1 MSYRQSRNGGD
12 RRRND
17 SYDSRSSTYRPPSQY
32 DRDYRASDSYHPPP
46 PGYDSFKPTQGNFS
60 FRFDKPAG
68 ISDTPRFEDVGRAG
82 GGRSGGR
89 DHRRD
94 RRDNRGYRPS
104 RGGRPQ
110 PWRKLAADRPILSA
124 THDDNKELSFAKS
137 ASGVTYR
144 ALDELSDSEEAEMD
158 ISDSEDGG
166 VPSKKKRRL
175 NGGEETAANSAPKW
189 SNPDPYTAAPPPDS
203 QQTKRKDVVQL
214 IRKARVQPAVINKTE
229 APAEA
234 ADFISCDFDDSDDDE
249 GEDEESQPET
259 SPRGRRHAQNDS
271 DQEDT
276 LVASKNADAQSYAQT
291 PSESDLRRQGY
302 TNPAHLAPSNDL
314 GSRKRTFDDEIKVPE
329 HAKLKKHTTKMGAG
343 GIVKEWQPSKGMN
356 TCPWVTT
363 DHSDCRDGGVWL
375 HKEIVDFYNYAKPR
389 DFEEKLRQGL
399 IDELAKLIR
408 NSQFRDATVYPFG
421 SFKSNLYLPTGDMD
435 LVFCSDSYMSG
446 RAARY
451 SSKNHV
457 FKFGAFIERKQLAV
471 DNHVEK
477 ISKARVPLVKYVD
490 SRTGLKVDVSFE
502 NITGIRAIETFLAWR
517 EQFPDMPVL
526 VTCIKHFLAMR
537 GLNEPANGGIGG
549 TTVICLV
556 VSMLQLS
563 PDVQS
568 RSMTPES
575 HLGQLLLRFFDLYG
589 NRFSYDRVAISMNP
603 PRYIPKSQVTNIVYR
618 NTDRLSIIDPNN
630 PENDISGGSGNI
642 RTIKAA
648 FSQAHDLLRERVAT
662 LTRSPN
668 KQAFSSLLEPI
679 FGGNYTSFEDQ
690 RDHLYKLWQRST
702 RR

>member
-17 SYDSRSSTYRPPSQY
+17 SYYSRSSTYRPPSQY

-46 PGYDSFKPTQGNFS
+46 PGYDSFKPPQGNFS

-229 APAEA
+229 APVEA

-363 DHSDCRDGGVWL
+363 DHSECRDGGVW
-375 HKEIVDFYNYAKPR
+375 
-389 DFEEKLRQGL
+389 
-399 IDELAKLIR
+399 
-408 NSQFRDATVYPFG
+408 
-421 SFKSNLYLPTGDMD
+421 
-435 LVFCSDSYMSG
+435 
-446 RAARY
+446 
-451 SSKNHV
+451 
-457 FKFGAFIERKQLAV
+457 
-471 DNHVEK
+471 
-477 ISKARVPLVKYVD
+477 
-490 SRTGLKVDVSFE
+490 
-502 NITGIRAIETFLAWR
+502 
-517 EQFPDMPVL
+517 
-526 VTCIKHFLAMR
+526 
-537 GLNEPANGGIGG
+537 
-549 TTVICLV
+549 
-556 VSMLQLS
+556 
-563 PDVQS
+563 
-568 RSMTPES
+568 
-575 HLGQLLLRFFDLYG
+575 
-589 NRFSYDRVAISMNP
+589 
-603 PRYIPKSQVTNIVYR
+603 
-618 NTDRLSIIDPNN
+618 
-630 PENDISGGSGNI
+630 
-642 RTIKAA
+642 
-648 FSQAHDLLRERVAT
+648 
-662 LTRSPN
+662 
-668 KQAFSSLLEPI
+668 
-679 FGGNYTSFEDQ
+679 
-690 RDHLYKLWQRST
+690 
-702 RR
+702 

>member
-1 MSYRQSRNGGD
+1 M
-12 RRRND
+12 
-17 SYDSRSSTYRPPSQY
+17 
-32 DRDYRASDSYHPPP
+32 
-46 PGYDSFKPTQGNFS
+46 
-60 FRFDKPAG
+60 
-68 ISDTPRFEDVGRAG
+68 PR
-82 GGRSGGR
+82 
-89 DHRRD
+89 
-94 RRDNRGYRPS
+94 
-104 RGGRPQ
+104 
-110 PWRKLAADRPILSA
+110 
-124 THDDNKELSFAKS
+124 
-137 ASGVTYR
+137 
-144 ALDELSDSEEAEMD
+144 
-158 ISDSEDGG
+158 
-166 VPSKKKRRL
+166 
-175 NGGEETAANSAPKW
+175 
-189 SNPDPYTAAPPPDS
+189 
-203 QQTKRKDVVQL
+203 
-214 IRKARVQPAVINKTE
+214 
-229 APAEA
+229 
-234 ADFISCDFDDSDDDE
+234 
-249 GEDEESQPET
+249 
-259 SPRGRRHAQNDS
+259 
-271 DQEDT
+271 
-276 LVASKNADAQSYAQT
+276 
-291 PSESDLRRQGY
+291 
-302 TNPAHLAPSNDL
+302 
-314 GSRKRTFDDEIKVPE
+314 
-329 HAKLKKHTTKMGAG
+329 
-343 GIVKEWQPSKGMN
+343 
-356 TCPWVTT
+356 
-363 DHSDCRDGGVWL
+363 L

-603 PRYIPKSQVTNIVYR
+603 PRYIPKVCHRCSRVHNAQR
-618 NTDRLSIIDPNN
+618 
-630 PENDISGGSGNI
+630 I
-642 RTIKAA
+642 RTC
-648 FSQAHDLLRERVAT
+648 
-662 LTRSPN
+662 
-668 KQAFSSLLEPI
+668 
-679 FGGNYTSFEDQ
+679 
-690 RDHLYKLWQRST
+690 
-702 RR
+702 